1 VSLFIFHSRIFFLVA
16 ITFFMGSLSLG
27 QNIPKGLATQAPP
40 SSAPGPQGVPLSSLS
55 PAAAAY
61 LRQRLAPQKPQ
72 IPAVPTGPQIP
83 VKMYY
88 GPPAPAT
95 GAEVPDNPHVPPS
108 DLLSGIIEDYTYN
121 PANRRDPFLPYE
133 SINSDGSV
141 LGPLFPLQK
150 FDVDQLKLIG
160 IIWDVKSPKAMI
172 LDPTGKGYVV
182 KANERV
188 GRHSGY
194 IAKIRENEIVIV
206 EMFKGSNG
214 VSSYVTKFL
223 RLSNE

>member
-1 VSLFIFHSRIFFLVA
+1 MILLKIFLVMA
-16 ITFFMGSLSLG
+16 STGWG
-27 QNIPKGLATQAPP
+27 QNIPKVL
-40 SSAPGPQGVPLSSLS
+40 PQVSG
-55 PAAAAY
+55 PAAPRAEP
-61 LRQRLAPQKPQ
+61 RVAPVF
-72 IPAVPTGPQIP
+72 PAVPQVP
-83 VKMYY
+83 KADY
-88 GPPAPAT
+88 GPSSSAVS
-95 GAEVPDNPHVPPS
+95 ENQNMKPS

-121 PANRRDPFLPYE
+121 PANRRDPFLPYG
-133 SINSDGSV
+133 STDTDGNV

-160 IIWDVKSPKAMI
+160 IIWDVKDPKAMI
-172 LDPTGKGYVV
+172 LDPSGKGYVV

-223 RLSNE
+223 RLSSE